1 MCSVMCSNTA
11 ICISTSLLCN
21 VLESYVCTKLLR
33 AHVSHHIPQRIQ
45 VMLSSHQAVG
55 KSRTCADCSVVGNII

>member
-21 VLESYVCTKLLR
+21 VLESYVCTKLIC
-33 AHVSHHIPQRIQ
+33 AYVSHHIPQHIQ
-45 VMLSSHQAVG
+45 VMLSNHQRVG
-55 KSRTCADCSVVGNII
+55 KSRTCADYFVVGNII